1 MTFSFK
7 RYTRIIAIVF
17 SVILCFSFCIPF
29 SVSCDDGNVRS
40 IKLICQK
47 DDITLTGMKWRIYKV
62 GERSDNGI
70 VLTGDFAKYPIETSN
85 ITEENVEQI
94 AKTIASYA
102 VVDGINPISTGE
114 TDKNGELTFS
124 GLSKGVY
131 LAVGKTLQVDNTF
144 YVPSTLLL
152 EANESDVSFS
162 YDAYPKFSYI
172 TLSSTVDSYT
182 VKKVWVNDTP
192 DSIDRPT
199 YITVDLFRN
208 DEIFDTVILNEENN
222 WEYRWNDLEPV
233 NDWYVVE
240 RVIPTNY
247 TVIIDYNSSQFLI
260 KNSYKPPVTTV
271 TSTTNISD
279 TTTTISSTETKI
291 TKITTTSISKT
302 NTTTKIQ
309 QTTTKIL
316 PPLAQTGQLWWPV
329 IPLVAGGMILITL
342 GVLIKGRKNDKD

>member
-1 MTFSFK
+1 MPFSLK
-7 RYTRIIAIVF
+7 RTSRLIAIVF
-17 SVILCFSFCIPF
+17 SIILCLTFCIPF
-29 SVSCDDGNVRS
+29 TVSCDDGTARS
-40 IKLICQK
+40 IKLICRK
-47 DDITLTGMKWRIYKV
+47 DDTTLVGMKWRIYKV

-102 VVDGINPISTGE
+102 VVDGIAPLSTGE
-114 TDKNGELTFS
+114 TGKNGELTFS

-172 TLSSTVDSYT
+172 TLSNTVDSYT
-182 VKKVWVNDTP
+182 VKKVWVNDTA
-192 DSIDRPT
+192 DSIARPT

-208 DEIFDTVILNEENN
+208 DEIFDTVTLNEENN
-222 WEYRWNDLEPV
+222 WEYRWNDLDPV

-240 RVIPTNY
+240 RIIPTNY
-247 TVIIDYNSSQFLI
+247 TVIIDYNSSQYLI
-260 KNSYKPPVTTV
+260 KNSYKPPVTTG
-271 TSTTNISD
+271 TSTTVITD
-279 TTTTISSTETKI
+279 TTTTVSSSETKL
-291 TKITTTSISKT
+291 TTLTDTATSIT
-302 NTTTKIQ
+302 NTTTKMQ

-329 IPLVAGGMILITL
+329 IPLVAGGLLMITL
-342 GVLIKGRKNDKD
+342 GVLIKGKKNDKE